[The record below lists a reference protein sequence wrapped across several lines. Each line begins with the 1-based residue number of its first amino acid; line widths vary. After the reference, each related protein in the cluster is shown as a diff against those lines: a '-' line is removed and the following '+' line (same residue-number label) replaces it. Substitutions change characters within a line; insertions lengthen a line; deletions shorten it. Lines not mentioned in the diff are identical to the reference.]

1 MANTINYAEK
11 YVPLLDAKYKQE
23 SKTSVL
29 DIDNDLL
36 RESEMA
42 NTVYIPKMTI
52 DGLGDYDRSAGYPE
66 GATTFEWQSH
76 TLTQDRATEFNVDRV
91 DNQDTLDMAFGRLS
105 GEFIRL
111 HVAPEVDA
119 YRFAQMSSSAN
130 NVVNADIDNTDTV
143 EAIDTAIATMDNA
156 EVPAE
161 GRILFVTPTV
171 YKNIKQSDLFDRDFV
186 NIGDMSFDVFD
197 NMPVV
202 KVPQSRFY
210 TGITLNDGSS
220 DFGYAATTGGT
231 EYEINFMI
239 VHQNAVLPVPK
250 LEVPKTFSPD
260 VNQSKDAWKFQFRL
274 HHDIFVPDN
283 KVDGIYV
290 HTKGTAIS

>member
-1 MANTINYAEK
+1 MSNTINYAER
-11 YVPLLDAKYKQE
+11 YTDLLDRKYKME
-23 SKTSVL
+23 AKTSVL
-29 DIDNDLL
+29 DVSDDLV

-42 NTVYIPKMTI
+42 NTVYLPKMTLS
-52 DGLGDYDRSAGYPE
+52 GLGDYDRANGFPT
-66 GATTFEWQSH
+66 GDV
-76 TLTQDRATEFNVDRV
+76 TLEYEAKTLSLDRGTEFTLDRV
-91 DNQDTLDMAFGRLS
+91 DNIDTMDAAAGNLM
-105 GEFIRL
+105 GEFVRL
-111 HVAPEVDA
+111 HVAPEIDA
-119 YRFAQMSSSAN
+119 YRFAQMASKAN
-130 NVVNADIDNTDTV
+130 NTVNADIDNTDTV
-143 EAIDTAIATMDNA
+143 EAIDTAVVTMDDA

-171 YKNIKQSDLFDRDFV
+171 YKNIKQSDQFERDFV
-186 NIGDMSFDVFD
+186 NIGDMSFDVYD

-220 DFGYAATTGGT
+220 SFGYTETTGGT

-250 LEVPKTFSPD
+250 LNISKYFTPDTNQKTD
-260 VNQSKDAWKFQFRL
+260 GHLFQFRL

-290 HTKGTAIS
+290 HTKGTVIA